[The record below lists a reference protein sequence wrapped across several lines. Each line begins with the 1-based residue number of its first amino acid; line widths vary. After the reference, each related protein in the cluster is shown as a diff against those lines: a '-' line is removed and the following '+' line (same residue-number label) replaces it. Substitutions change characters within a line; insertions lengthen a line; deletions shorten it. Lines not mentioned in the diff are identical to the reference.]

1 MKYKIFYM
9 KSVISFVY
17 VFKIP
22 KFLYYSNIVIGSD
35 YNDTVTRVKMN
46 ADNTFNSLLFVY
58 FQRGKTVPE
67 GLTTV
72 EDIRSYRQLAS
83 HTVSIFNDFYGRK
96 FVVLNSCILS
106 LMLT

>member
-46 ADNTFNSLLFVY
+46 AEIHLILFY
-58 FQRGKTVPE
+58 LFIFRGARPYQR
-67 GLTTV
+67 
-72 EDIRSYRQLAS
+72 A
-83 HTVSIFNDFYGRK
+83 
-96 FVVLNSCILS
+96 
-106 LMLT
+106 